1 MKKRQQR
8 VMMILDSKQV
18 PYEAIDITD
27 PARETDKE
35 FMLTTAKPRGDAKYV
50 LSPQIFNE
58 EVYCG
63 VSREHNKIHVMFY
76 RKKVHLTIKY

>member
-1 MKKRQQR
+1 
-8 VMMILDSKQV
+8 MMILDSKLV

-63 VSREHNKIHVMFY
+63 VS
-76 RKKVHLTIKY
+76 